1 MSDRHPTEEGLIT
14 RSRPPILGFADPT
27 TALPESAQAILDAA
41 RRILVRDG
49 VDGLTMSAIGKEA
62 GVRKS
67 LITYHF
73 GSKEG
78 LLAVLFDSVVH
89 DHNLAGIRLLTSQA
103 MGPERV
109 KALLARAKGLA
120 ENPEYRGVN
129 FELLPKV
136 LRSEELRPRVAELWE
151 WYHEVVLRDL
161 DSWDDEARRARMRP
175 LVSVLLALIDGLS
188 IQRGLDPDFDLDA
201 VYELVYDLIWPFVLR
216 VREETGG

>member
-1 MSDRHPTEEGLIT
+1 MTEDRHIDVVEVVGRQPPVLSHGAPTAT
-14 RSRPPILGFADPT
+14 
-27 TALPESAQAILDAA
+27 LPDSARAILDAA

-49 VDGLTMSAIGKEA
+49 VGGLTMAAIGDEA

-89 DHNLAGIRLLTSQA
+89 DHNLAGMELLTRQA
-103 MGPERV
+103 MGQERV
-109 KALLARAKGLA
+109 KALLARERALA
-120 ENPEYRGVN
+120 DDPEYRSVT

-136 LRSEELRPRVAELWE
+136 LRSDELRPRVDELWR

-161 DSWDDEARRARMRP
+161 DAWDDEKRRAKMKP
-175 LVSVLLALIDGLS
+175 LVSILLALIDGLS

-201 VYELVYDLIWPFVLR
+201 VYELVFNLVWPYIGQMQA
-216 VREETGG
+216 ETNE

>member
-1 MSDRHPTEEGLIT
+1 VNEQQAKDADGGGR
-14 RSRPPILGFADPT
+14 RRPPVLGFADPT
-27 TALPESAQAILDAA
+27 NALPESAQAILEAA

-49 VDGLTMSAIGKEA
+49 ADGLTMSAIGEEA

-89 DHNLAGIRLLTSQA
+89 DHNLDGMRLLTSQA

-109 KALLARAKGLA
+109 RALLTREKGLA
-120 ENPEYRGVN
+120 GSPEYRSVT

-136 LRSEELRPRVAELWE
+136 LRSEELRPGVAELWE

-161 DSWDDEARRARMRP
+161 DAWEDEGLRERMAP
-175 LVSVLLALIDGLS
+175 LASMLLALIDGLS
-188 IQRGLDPDFDLDA
+188 IQRGLDPNFDLDT
-201 VYELVYDLIWPFVLR
+201 VYQLVFELIWPFVLQA
-216 VREETGG
+216 REGAAG

>member
-1 MSDRHPTEEGLIT
+1 MDDQHAKEPEGDG
-14 RSRPPILGFADPT
+14 RRRPPALGFADPT
-27 TALPESAQAILDAA
+27 AALPESARAILDAS

-49 VDGLTMSAIGKEA
+49 VDGLTMSAIGAEA

-89 DHNLAGIRLLTSQA
+89 DHNLDGMRLLTSQT

-109 KALLARAKGLA
+109 KALLAREKGLA
-120 ENPEYRGVN
+120 DSPEYRSVT

-136 LRSEELRPRVAELWE
+136 LRSGELRPGVAELWD

-161 DSWDDEARRARMRP
+161 DSWDDVARRLRMRP
-175 LVSVLLALIDGLS
+175 LASLLLALIDGLS
-188 IQRGLDPDFDLDA
+188 IQRGLDPDSDLEG
-201 VYELVYDLIWPFVLR
+201 VYQLVFDLIWPFILQ
-216 VREETGG
+216 VREETSG